1 VTTKSERTAARI
13 FQVAI
18 ALFERDGYEATTVS
32 AIAAEA
38 GVSEMTFFRHFATK
52 DALLLDDPY
61 DPVIAAGIAAQPTS
75 LPPLARA
82 IAGIRSA
89 WSEVPVEGGELMRRR
104 LRVAATP
111 ALRGAV
117 SRNTVETERVVA
129 EQLVADG
136 ADPGAARVAAAA
148 LLAAM
153 MAALLQWAAGDDDRS
168 MGSAI
173 EQALRVLEGTS

>member
-1 VTTKSERTAARI
+1 MTTKRERTAARV
-13 FQVAI
+13 FQVAL
-18 ALFERDGYEATTVS
+18 ALFERDGYEATTV
-32 AIAAEA
+32 AQIAAEA
-38 GVSEMTFFRHFATK
+38 GISEMTFFRHFATK

-61 DPVIAAGIAAQPTS
+61 DPVIAAGIAAQPTN

-82 IAGIRSA
+82 IAGVRTA
-89 WSEVPVEGGELMRRR
+89 WADVPVEGGDVMRRR

-117 SRNTVETERVVA
+117 SRNTLETERVVA
-129 EQLVADG
+129 EQLVSDG
-136 ADPGAARVAAAA
+136 AQPDAARVAAAA

-153 MAALLQWAAGDDDRS
+153 MAALLEWAGGDDDRS

-173 EQALRVLEGTS
+173 DRALAVLEGAS

>member
-1 VTTKSERTAARI
+1 MSTKRERTAARI

-18 ALFERDGYEATTVS
+18 ALFERDGYDATTVAS
-32 AIAAEA
+32 IAAEA

-61 DPVIAAGIAAQPTS
+61 DPVIAAGIAAQPKN

-82 IAGIRSA
+82 IAGVRAA
-89 WSEVPVEGGELMRRR
+89 WADVPVEGGDLMRRR

-117 SRNTVETERVVA
+117 SRNTLETERVVA

-136 ADPGAARVAAAA
+136 AEPDAARVAAAA

-153 MAALLQWAAGDDDRS
+153 MAALLEWAAGDDERPMGAAIDR
-168 MGSAI
+168 
-173 EQALRVLEGTS
+173 ALGVLEGAS

>member
-1 VTTKSERTAARI
+1 MTTKSERTAARI

-82 IAGIRSA
+82 IAGIRAA
-89 WSEVPVEGGELMRRR
+89 WADVPVEGGELMRRR

-129 EQLVADG
+129 DQLIADG
-136 ADPGAARVAAAA
+136 AEPGAARVAAAA

-153 MAALLQWAAGDDDRS
+153 MAALLQWAAGDDDRP

>member
-13 FQVAI
+13 FQEAI
-18 ALFERDGYEATTVS
+18 VLFERDGYEATTVA
-32 AIAAEA
+32 AIAAAA

-52 DALLLDDPY
+52 DALLIDDPY
-61 DPVIAAGIAAQPTS
+61 DPVIAAGIAAQPRD

-82 IAGIRSA
+82 IAGVRAA
-89 WSEVPVEGGELMRRR
+89 WTEVPIEGADLMRRR
-104 LRVAATP
+104 LSIAATP

-117 SRNTVETERVVA
+117 ARNTLETERVVA

-136 ADPGAARVAAAA
+136 ADPIAARIAAAA

-153 MAALLQWAAGDDDRS
+153 MAALLQWATTDDGRP
-168 MGSAI
+168 MGSAV
-173 EQALRVLEGTS
+173 EQALAVLEATS

>member
-13 FQVAI
+13 FQTAI
-18 ALFERDGYEATTVS
+18 ALFERDGYEATTV
-32 AIAAEA
+32 ATIAAAA

-61 DPVIAAGIAAQPTS
+61 DPVIAGAIAAQPTS

-82 IAGIRSA
+82 IAGVRSA
-89 WSEVPVEGGELMRRR
+89 WAEVPVEGGELMRRR

-117 SRNTVETERVVA
+117 ARNTLETERVVA

-136 ADPGAARVAAAA
+136 ADPVEARIAAAA

-153 MAALLQWAAGDDDRS
+153 MSALLEWAARDDDRP
-168 MGSAI
+168 MGAAI
-173 EQALRVLEGTS
+173 DQALTVLEGTS

>member
-1 VTTKSERTAARI
+1 VTTKRERTAARI
-13 FQVAI
+13 FQTAI
-18 ALFERDGYEATTVS
+18 ELFERDGYDETTVA

-61 DPVIAAGIAAQPTS
+61 DPVIAAGIAAQPAT

-82 IAGIRSA
+82 IAGVRTA
-89 WSEVPVEGGELMRRR
+89 WSEVPIEGAEVVRRR
-104 LRVAATP
+104 LRIAATP

-117 SRNTVETERVVA
+117 SRNTLETERVVA
-129 EQLVADG
+129 DQLVADG
-136 ADPGAARVAAAA
+136 ADPVAARIAAAA

-153 MAALLQWAAGDDDRS
+153 MAALLEWAGADDDRA
-168 MGSAI
+168 MGAAI
-173 EQALRVLEGTS
+173 EGALGVLEGLS

>member
-1 VTTKSERTAARI
+1 MTTKSERTAARI
-13 FQVAI
+13 FQQAI
-18 ALFERDGYEATTVS
+18 ALFERDGYEATTTA
-32 AIAAEA
+32 AIAAAA

-61 DPVIAAGIAAQPTS
+61 DPVIAAGIAAQPRD

-82 IAGIRSA
+82 IAGVRGA
-89 WSEVPVEGGELMRRR
+89 WTEVPLEAGDLMRRR
-104 LRVAATP
+104 LSIAATP

-117 SRNTVETERVVA
+117 ARNTLETERVVA

-136 ADPGAARVAAAA
+136 ADPAGARVAAAA

-153 MAALLQWAAGDDDRS
+153 MAALLDWAASADDRT
-168 MGSAI
+168 MGSAL
-173 EQALRVLEGTS
+173 EQALTVLEGAS

>member
-1 VTTKSERTAARI
+1 MTTKSERTAARI
-13 FQVAI
+13 FQTAI
-18 ALFERDGYEATTVS
+18 ALFERDGYEATTVGR
-32 AIAAEA
+32 IAAEA

-61 DPVIAAGIAAQPTS
+61 DPVIAGAIAAQPTS

-82 IAGIRSA
+82 IGGVRAA
-89 WSEVPVEGGELMRRR
+89 WADVPVEGGEAMRRR

-117 SRNTVETERVVA
+117 ARNTLETERVVA

-136 ADPGAARVAAAA
+136 ADPVAARIAAAA

-153 MAALLQWAAGDDDRS
+153 MAALLDWAAGDDDRS

-173 EQALRVLEGTS
+173 DLALGVLEGTS

>member
-1 VTTKSERTAARI
+1 MTTKSERTAARI

-18 ALFERDGYEATTVS
+18 ALFERDGYEATTVGR
-32 AIAAEA
+32 IAAEA

-61 DPVIAAGIAAQPTS
+61 DPVIAVGISAQPKD

-82 IAGIRSA
+82 TAGVRTA
-89 WSEVPVEGGELMRRR
+89 WAEVPVEGGDLMRRR
-104 LRVAATP
+104 LSIAATP

-117 SRNTVETERVVA
+117 SRNTLETERVVA

-136 ADPGAARVAAAA
+136 ADPVAARIAAAA

-153 MAALLQWAAGDDDRS
+153 MAALLQWATGDDDRS

-173 EQALRVLEGTS
+173 ERALGVLEGES

>member
-13 FQVAI
+13 FQAAI
-18 ALFERDGYEATTVS
+18 ALFERDGYEATTVGR
-32 AIAAEA
+32 IAAEA

-61 DPVIAAGIAAQPTS
+61 DPVIAAGIAAQPS
-75 LPPLARA
+75 DLPPLTRA
-82 IAGIRSA
+82 IAGVRSA
-89 WSEVPVEGGELMRRR
+89 WTEVPLEGGELMRRR

-117 SRNTVETERVVA
+117 SRNTVETERVIA
-129 EQLVADG
+129 EQLAADG
-136 ADPGAARVAAAA
+136 ADPVAARIAAAA

-153 MAALLQWAAGDDDRS
+153 MAALLEWASGDDDRS

-173 EQALRVLEGTS
+173 EQALGVLEAGS

>member
-1 VTTKSERTAARI
+1 MTKSERTAAHI
-13 FQVAI
+13 FQTAM
-18 ALFERDGYEATTVS
+18 ALIERHGYEATTVA
-32 AIAAEA
+32 AIAAAA

-61 DPVIAAGIAAQPTS
+61 DPLIAAGIAEQPRT

-82 IAGIRSA
+82 IAGVRAA
-89 WSEVPVEGGELMRRR
+89 WADVPVEGGEVLKRR
-104 LRVAATP
+104 LRVAAQP

-117 SRNTVETERVVA
+117 ARNTLETERVVSA
-129 EQLVADG
+129 QLVADG
-136 ADPGAARVAAAA
+136 ADPVAARIAAAA

-153 MAALLQWAAGDDDRS
+153 MAALLEWASTDDDRP

-173 EQALRVLEGTS
+173 ERALGVLEGRS

>member
-13 FQVAI
+13 FQTAI
-18 ALFERDGYEATTVS
+18 ALFERDGYEATTV
-32 AIAAEA
+32 ATIAAAA

-61 DPVIAAGIAAQPTS
+61 DPVIAGAIAAQPTS
-75 LPPLARA
+75 RPPLARA
-82 IAGIRSA
+82 IAGVRSA
-89 WSEVPVEGGELMRRR
+89 WAEVPVEGGELMRRR

-117 SRNTVETERVVA
+117 ARNTLETERVVA

-136 ADPGAARVAAAA
+136 ADPVDARIASAA

-153 MAALLQWAAGDDDRS
+153 MAALLEWAAGGDNRS
-168 MGSAI
+168 MGAAI
-173 EQALRVLEGTS
+173 DQALTVLEGTS

>member
-13 FQVAI
+13 FQEAI
-18 ALFERDGYEATTVS
+18 VLFERDGYEATTVA
-32 AIAAEA
+32 AIAAAA

-61 DPVIAAGIAAQPTS
+61 DPVIAAGIAAQPRD

-82 IAGIRSA
+82 IAGVRAA
-89 WSEVPVEGGELMRRR
+89 WTEVPIEGADLMRRR
-104 LRVAATP
+104 LSIAATP

-117 SRNTVETERVVA
+117 ARNTLETERVVA

-136 ADPGAARVAAAA
+136 ADAVEARIAAAA

-153 MAALLQWAAGDDDRS
+153 MSALLQWATTDDGRP
-168 MGSAI
+168 MGAAV
-173 EQALRVLEGTS
+173 EQALVVLESTS

>member
-1 VTTKSERTAARI
+1 MTTKSERTAARI
-13 FQVAI
+13 FQTAI
-18 ALFERDGYEATTVS
+18 ALFERDGYEATTVGR
-32 AIAAEA
+32 IAAEA

-61 DPVIAAGIAAQPTS
+61 DPVIAGAIAAQPTS

-82 IAGIRSA
+82 IAGVRAA
-89 WSEVPVEGGELMRRR
+89 WTEVTVEGGDLMRRR

-117 SRNTVETERVVA
+117 ARNTLETERVVA

-136 ADPGAARVAAAA
+136 ADPVAARIAAAA

-153 MAALLQWAAGDDDRS
+153 MSALLDWAAGADDRS

-173 EQALRVLEGTS
+173 EQALTVLEATS

>member
-1 VTTKSERTAARI
+1 MTSKRERTAARI
-13 FQVAI
+13 FAVALG
-18 ALFERDGYEATTVS
+18 LFERDGYEATTVGR
-32 AIAAEA
+32 IAAEA

-61 DPVIAAGIAAQPTS
+61 DPLIAAGIAAQPTH
-75 LPPLARA
+75 LPPLTRA
-82 IAGIRSA
+82 IAGVRAA
-89 WSEVPVEGGELMRRR
+89 WTEVPIEGGELMRRR

-117 SRNTVETERVVA
+117 SRNTLDTEHVVA
-129 EQLVADG
+129 GQLVADG
-136 ADPGAARVAAAA
+136 ADPVSARVAAAA

-153 MAALLQWAAGDDDRS
+153 MAALLDWAAAADDRT